1 MARVTA
7 AGTADGREVRGEQ
20 TRRTILRRA
29 ADIASVEGLDGLS
42 LGRLATDLGV
52 SKSGVFAHFGS
63 KEELQLATIAMA
75 AEIFR
80 EQVVLPAEDV
90 PAGVGRVWRL
100 SERRLDYLRRQVFAG
115 GCFFVTVANE
125 FDARPGRVRDE
136 IARQLGGWRRY
147 TERAIETARTLGE
160 LTAGTDSRQLAF
172 ELEAFFQAGNGDAL
186 LYDDTTAYDRARL
199 AALARL
205 RTACPDP
212 ALLPATA

>member
-29 ADIASVEGLDGLS
+29 ANIASVEGLDGLS
-42 LGRLATDLGV
+42 LGRLATDLGI

-63 KEELQLATIAMA
+63 KEDLQLATIAAA

-80 EQVVLPAEDV
+80 GEVVSPAEEV
-90 PAGVGRVWRL
+90 PAGIGRVWRL
-100 SERRLDYLRRQVFAG
+100 SELKFDHLRRQVFAG

-136 IARQLGGWRRY
+136 IARYLRRWRRY
-147 TERAIETARTLGE
+147 SENTLEDARALGQ
-160 LTAGTDSRQLAF
+160 LDPGTDSQQLAF
-172 ELEAFFQAGNGDAL
+172 ELEAFYQAGNGDAL
-186 LYDDTTAYDRARL
+186 LYDDATAYDRARR
-199 AALARL
+199 AALDRL
-205 RTACPDP
+205 RAACPDP
-212 ALLPATA
+212 DLLPAGL